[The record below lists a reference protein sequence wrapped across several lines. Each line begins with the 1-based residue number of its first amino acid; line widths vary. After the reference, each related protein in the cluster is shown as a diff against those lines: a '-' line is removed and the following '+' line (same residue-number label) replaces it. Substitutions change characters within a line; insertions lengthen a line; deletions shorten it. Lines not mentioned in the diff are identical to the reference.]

1 MRILLDVMKRAF
13 CKCEFRP
20 YSNRYIEILNHE
32 PNESQYL
39 YENVEKC
46 FKCGKV
52 LSKFIEVEKR
62 RNGKYKPV
70 DNTACMQ

>member
-1 MRILLDVMKRAF
+1 MLNVFKKAF
-13 CKCEFRP
+13 CRCEMRP
-20 YSNRYIEILNHE
+20 YSSRYIEVLNHE

-52 LSKFIEVEKR
+52 VSQFIEVEKR
-62 RNGKYKPV
+62 RKGKYKPA
-70 DNTACMQ
+70 DTNACMQ